1 MCRAYS
7 FEESLETSTP
17 AAAVE
22 LRRAPVTDRP
32 EMASTFETVGLR
44 TDSRNL
50 YARFFKVMP

>member
-1 MCRAYS
+1 MGRASS
-7 FEESLETSTP
+7 FEESLEISTP

-32 EMASTFETVGLR
+32 EMASKFETVGLR

-50 YARFFKVMP
+50 YACYFKVMP